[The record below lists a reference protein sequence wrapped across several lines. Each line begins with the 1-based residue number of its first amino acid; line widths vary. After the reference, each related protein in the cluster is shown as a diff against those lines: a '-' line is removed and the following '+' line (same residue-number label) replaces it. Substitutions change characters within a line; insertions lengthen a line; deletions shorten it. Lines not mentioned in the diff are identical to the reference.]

1 MSGFLNAASNSAAND
16 STAMSGV
23 VQDDLYIDAQIVQQ
37 ARTFSAA
44 SQRNLIAELEA
55 MTGRDQRQLLKALSL
70 MFDMPVI
77 ETIDML
83 AAVPAFELLPLSK
96 SIQRHCVVLRETDGK
111 AIAVITDPFDL
122 DLQSWLSST
131 VSMVSNIAMGYRLAL
146 QADIQVYLS
155 KQEENVRA
163 TESSIGGAAD
173 AKRDG
178 KTAAILSFASVSE
191 AASPAVK
198 LVNSTLYDALKSG
211 ASDIHLESTNNGLV
225 VKYRVDGVLDH
236 ATSVNGIEI
245 AEHVISRIKVLAEL
259 DISERRVPQDGSFR
273 VETSGREI
281 DLRVSIMPSIHGEDA
296 VIRVLDKRAMIESY
310 GSLTL
315 EALGFDAPSLVT
327 LRALVEEPYGM
338 LLVTGPTGSGKTT
351 TLYAALTEINNG
363 RDKIITIE
371 DPVEYQLPGILQIP
385 VNEKKGLTFAK
396 GLRSILRHDPDK
408 IMVGEIR
415 DKETAEIAVQ
425 SALTGHL
432 VLTTV
437 HANNVFD
444 VFGRFT
450 HMGIDPYAFVSALNG
465 IWAQRL
471 VRVNCPHCS
480 MSTIPTDADLAR
492 AQLSRDD
499 VKHYKF
505 KQGKGCGD
513 CRGTGYKGR
522 KSVAEILTLN
532 DEIREMVIE
541 KSPIRQIKEAA
552 RRNGT
557 RSLRESALDLVRNGE
572 TTLEEIRR
580 VTLHV

>member
-1 MSGFLNAASNSAAND
+1 MSTSAPVAQESAVPD
-16 STAMSGV
+16 AMV
-23 VQDDLYIDAQIVQQ
+23 IDRQILQQ
-37 ARTFSAA
+37 ARANAAA
-44 SQRNLIAELEA
+44 SQRNLITELEA
-55 MTGRDQRQLLKALSL
+55 LTGQEQRQLAQALAAL
-70 MFDMPVI
+70 FDLQVM
-77 ETIDML
+77 ETVDML
-83 AAVPAFELLPLSK
+83 HCEPAFDLLPLSR
-96 SIQRHCVVLRETDGK
+96 SIQRHCILLRAPNGTLLGV
-111 AIAVITDPFDL
+111 IADPFDL
-122 DLQSWLSST
+122 DLQTWLNSISKT
-131 VSMVSNIAMGYRLAL
+131 TLQYRLAI
-146 QADIQVYLS
+146 QSDIAAYLS
-155 KQEENVRA
+155 KQEENTRA
-163 TESSIGGAAD
+163 TETNIGAKEEG
-173 AKRDG
+173 KRDG
-178 KTAAILSFASVSE
+178 KTAAVLSFASVSE

-211 ASDIHLESTNNGLV
+211 ASDIHLESTASGLV

-259 DISERRVPQDGSFR
+259 DISERRIPQDGSFR

-296 VIRVLDKRAMIESY
+296 VIRVLDKRAMIEAY

-315 EALGFDAPSLVT
+315 EALGFDAPSLVI
-327 LRALVEEPYGM
+327 LRGLAEEPYGM

-415 DKETAEIAVQ
+415 DRETAEIAVQ

-450 HMGIDPYAFVSALNG
+450 HMGIDPYAFVSALN
-465 IWAQRL
+465 
-471 VRVNCPHCS
+471 
-480 MSTIPTDADLAR
+480 
-492 AQLSRDD
+492 LSLI
-499 VKHYKF
+499 H
-505 KQGKGCGD
+505 
-513 CRGTGYKGR
+513 
-522 KSVAEILTLN
+522 I
-532 DEIREMVIE
+532 
-541 KSPIRQIKEAA
+541 
-552 RRNGT
+552 
-557 RSLRESALDLVRNGE
+557 
-572 TTLEEIRR
+572 
-580 VTLHV
+580 

>member
-225 VKYRVDGVLDH
+225 VKYRVDGGVD
-236 ATSVNGIEI
+236 
-245 AEHVISRIKVLAEL
+245 
-259 DISERRVPQDGSFR
+259 
-273 VETSGREI
+273 
-281 DLRVSIMPSIHGEDA
+281 
-296 VIRVLDKRAMIESY
+296 
-310 GSLTL
+310 
-315 EALGFDAPSLVT
+315 
-327 LRALVEEPYGM
+327 
-338 LLVTGPTGSGKTT
+338 
-351 TLYAALTEINNG
+351 
-363 RDKIITIE
+363 
-371 DPVEYQLPGILQIP
+371 
-385 VNEKKGLTFAK
+385 
-396 GLRSILRHDPDK
+396 
-408 IMVGEIR
+408 
-415 DKETAEIAVQ
+415 
-425 SALTGHL
+425 
-432 VLTTV
+432 
-437 HANNVFD
+437 
-444 VFGRFT
+444 
-450 HMGIDPYAFVSALNG
+450 
-465 IWAQRL
+465 
-471 VRVNCPHCS
+471 
-480 MSTIPTDADLAR
+480 
-492 AQLSRDD
+492 
-499 VKHYKF
+499 
-505 KQGKGCGD
+505 
-513 CRGTGYKGR
+513 
-522 KSVAEILTLN
+522 
-532 DEIREMVIE
+532 
-541 KSPIRQIKEAA
+541 
-552 RRNGT
+552 
-557 RSLRESALDLVRNGE
+557 
-572 TTLEEIRR
+572 
-580 VTLHV
+580 